1 MFSKPFNGLA
11 VAAVELTAVDRDRQ
25 SVIVLGASNV
35 SRGLT
40 RLVATVRS
48 RAASP
53 ADLFVAAGHGRAYGV
68 NSRVWMR
75 RLPSILACGLWE
87 SLAENAAVKNA
98 QPVAVVTDVGNELLY
113 GLGVAQIAG
122 AVREAVRRLADHGVT
137 IAITG
142 LPLASIGSVGPVRYR
157 ALRTAFVPGCRLP
170 LPMLKEAA
178 AWLDEELRSIAAA
191 VGGTFIEQPG
201 DWYGLDAIHVRRRCI
216 DRLWREVADAWNW
229 PTTAR
234 PARASVR
241 DWAVIGS
248 RAAETRSLARV
259 MLHTPQP
266 AWRARDG
273 LRLWLY

>member
-1 MFSKPFNGLA
+1 MLPEPLGGHAL
-11 VAAVELTAVDRDRQ
+11 AAVELNAVDRDRQ
-25 SVIVLGASNV
+25 TVVVLGASNV
-35 SRGLT
+35 SRGLA

-48 RAASP
+48 RAEARV
-53 ADLFVAAGHGRAYGV
+53 DLFVAAGHGRAYGV

-87 SLAENAAVKNA
+87 SLAENACAENA
-98 QPVAVVTDVGNELLY
+98 RPVAIVTDVGNELLY

-142 LPLASIGSVGPVRYR
+142 LPLASIASVGAIRYR
-157 ALRTAFVPGCRLP
+157 ALRTAFVPGCQLP

-178 AWLDEELRSIAAA
+178 VWLDEELRAIAAESGIA
-191 VGGTFIEQPG
+191 FIEQPG

-216 DRLWREVADAWNW
+216 DRLWSRVADAWNW
-229 PTTAR
+229 PPAAR
-234 PARASVR
+234 PARAGVR
-241 DWAVIGS
+241 EWAAIGS

-266 AWRARDG
+266 AWRSRDG

>member
-1 MFSKPFNGLA
+1 MLSKPFGGHALA
-11 VAAVELTAVDRDRQ
+11 TVELTAVGRERQ
-25 SVIVLGASNV
+25 TVIALGASNV
-35 SRGLT
+35 SRGLA
-40 RLVATVRS
+40 RLVATVRA
-48 RAASP
+48 RAETP
-53 ADLFVAAGHGRAYGV
+53 VDLFVAAGHGRAYGV

-87 SLAENAAVKNA
+87 SLLDNASAEHAR
-98 QPVAVVTDVGNELLY
+98 PVAVVTDVGNELLY

-122 AVREAVRRLADHGVT
+122 AVREAVRRLTDRGVT
-137 IAITG
+137 ITITG
-142 LPLASIGSVGPVRYR
+142 LPLASIASVGPIRYR

-178 AWLDEELRSIAAA
+178 AWLDDELQAIAAA
-191 VGGTFIEQPG
+191 AGAAFIGQPV

-229 PTTAR
+229 PTASR
-234 PARASVR
+234 PSRGSVR
-241 DWAVIGS
+241 EWAEIGS

-266 AWRARDG
+266 AWRSRDG